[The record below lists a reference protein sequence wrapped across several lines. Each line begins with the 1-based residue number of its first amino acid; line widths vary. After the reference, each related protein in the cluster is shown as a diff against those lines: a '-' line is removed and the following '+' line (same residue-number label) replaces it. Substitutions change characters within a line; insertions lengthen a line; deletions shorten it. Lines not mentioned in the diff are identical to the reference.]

1 MYSEPLII
9 LSNGKAV
16 RLERVDFTQKDLD
29 EGFLQEIIRANP
41 SVLPAHELDK
51 AYTQLISIGREASTV
66 AGSIDNLLATPEGNL
81 VIVETKLWRNPQA
94 RREVIAQI
102 IDYAKDLSSW
112 TYDDFDAVAKAY
124 SRRYLSKQM
133 SLSELMQSQFPQFDE
148 KVFHDNLLRNIELG
162 RVMLLVVGDGI
173 REGVEQMV
181 EYLQTYATLHFT
193 LGLVELQ
200 FYKIGEGDTLVLS
213 QLLFRTREINRAI
226 ITVSGA
232 KIGEVNVSL
241 DSTLE
246 VESQVKRAG
255 RKTWDEE
262 SFFEHA
268 QENLPEERFRAVK
281 RLHDYSRQRAYSIT
295 WGTGTLSGSFNPR
308 FEKTGPRSPFT
319 IYSDGKM
326 QLNFDYIDDGEVG
339 RQFRKEWADALA
351 RELKLPVTRESKFPI
366 IDPEQWVPNVEKFIS
381 IFDSLLEKN

>member
-200 FYKIGEGDTLVLS
+200 LYKIGEGDTLVLS

-268 QENLPEERFRAVK
+268 QENLPEEHFRAVK
-281 RLHDYSRQRAYSIT
+281 RLHDYSRKRAYSIT

-366 IDPEQWVPNVEKFIS
+366 IDPEHWVPNVEKFIS

>member
-148 KVFHDNLLRNIELG
+148 KVFHDNLLRNIALG

-200 FYKIGEGDTLVLS
+200 LYKIGEGDTLVLS